1 MNRELSW
8 LKFNERVLEEAENKK
23 VPLCE
28 RLNFAAIYQSNL
40 DEFFM
45 VRVGSLVDQMLLK
58 KDIRDNKT
66 NLTPEE
72 QIKKI
77 LAEVGKLNRRRNVV
91 YDEIMEELEEYD
103 ICITD
108 FKKIFEIV
116 KDQCDLIWLENLNLR
131 GGFKGKIMDYIKEK
145 HPDLYPLYENIYNKK
160 DRSYFEE
167 LEKEAEQL
175 AKDND
180 CPFVDN
186 ETPYGRAEKG
196 HPVIVDY
203 FYHEEVRGSNNTGKR
218 NRK

>member
-1 MNRELSW
+1 MPKGTNQK
-8 LKFNERVLEEAENKK
+8 LKLYRLAQIMLENTD
-23 VPLCE
+23 
-28 RLNFAAIYQSNL
+28 
-40 DEFFM
+40 DEHYITM
-45 VRVGSLVDQMLLK
+45 
-58 KDIRDNKT
+58 
-66 NLTPEE
+66 P
-72 QIKKI
+72 
-77 LAEVGKLNRRRNVV
+77 
-91 YDEIMEELEEYD
+91 EIMEELEEYD

-131 GGFKGKIMDYIKEK
+131 GGFKGKIMDYIKEN
-145 HPDLYPLYENIYNKK
+145 HTDLYPLYENIYKKK
-160 DRSYFEE
+160 DRCFFEE

-186 ETPYGRAEKG
+186 ETPYGRAKKG

-218 NRK
+218 NKK